1 MTNNEVVK
9 AVAVLRKQKASTI
22 QKQVETIL
30 QIGLADLYSL
40 VPGFWTKVEE
50 TFTLGTSGTD
60 AYLVNLKTEFADFWQ
75 LRMLRTTSGP
85 INYISQKK
93 FHNRVP
99 DPSSAAAGIPDRY
112 FFREKSLIEL
122 YPRNSESRTIYI
134 SYRYKPELEN
144 IEVVPVEW
152 RFVPFY
158 YVMGLM
164 EGEDETY
171 FKAKYERG
179 LVRMMNFA
187 KESEEEHAEIISDG
201 QDEII
206 YSTMENVDR

>member
-1 MTNNEVVK
+1 MTNDEVVK
-9 AVAVLRKQKASTI
+9 AVAILRKQAASAI
-22 QKQVETIL
+22 RKQVETLL

-40 VPGFWTKVEE
+40 VPGFWTKVNES
-50 TFTLGTSGTD
+50 FTLGTSGAD
-60 AYLVNLKTEFADFWQ
+60 AYLVNLKTQFPDFWQ
-75 LRMLRTTSGP
+75 LRMLWTASGP
-85 INYISQKK
+85 INYISEKK
-93 FHNRVP
+93 FRNRVP
-99 DPSSAAAGIPDRY
+99 DPASAAPGVPDRY
-112 FFREKSLIEL
+112 FFREKSLVEV

-134 SYRYKPELEN
+134 SYRYKPALEN

-171 FKAKYERG
+171 FKAKYERA
-179 LVRMMNFA
+179 LVRMQNFA

>member
-1 MTNNEVVK
+1 MTNDEVVQ
-9 AVAVLRKQKASTI
+9 AVAILKGRAASAIRKK
-22 QKQVETIL
+22 VETL
-30 QIGLADLYSL
+30 LKIGLGDLYSL
-40 VPGFWTKVEE
+40 VPGFWTKVSE

-60 AYLVNLKTEFADFWQ
+60 AYLVNLKTQFPDFWQ
-75 LRMLRTTSGP
+75 LRMLWTTSGP
-85 INYISQKK
+85 INYISEKK
-93 FHNRVP
+93 FRNRVP
-99 DPSSAAAGIPDRY
+99 DPASAAAGIPDRY

-134 SYRYKPELEN
+134 SFRYKPELEN
-144 IEVVPVEW
+144 IEVVPAEW

-164 EGEDETY
+164 EGEEESY
-171 FKAKYERG
+171 FKNKYERG
-179 LVRMMNFA
+179 LVRMQNFA

-206 YSTMENVDR
+206 YSTMEGVDR

>member
-1 MTNNEVVK
+1 MTNSEVVA
-9 AVAVLRKQKASTI
+9 AVAILRGQTVSAIRKK
-22 QKQVETIL
+22 VETLI

-40 VPGFWTKVEE
+40 VPGFWTKINES
-50 TFTLGTSGTD
+50 FTLGASGTD
-60 AYLVNLKTEFADFWQ
+60 AYLVNLKTQFPDFWQ
-75 LRMLRTTSGP
+75 LRMLWTTSGP
-85 INYISQKK
+85 INYISEKK
-93 FHNRVP
+93 FRNQVP

-112 FFREKSLIEL
+112 FFREKSLVEL

-164 EGEDETY
+164 EGQDNTY
-171 FKAKYERG
+171 FKVKYEKG
-179 LVRMMNFA
+179 LVRMQNFA

-206 YSTMENVDR
+206 YSTMERVGR